1 MSRPAKILIGFAVG
15 AVIGI
20 VCHLVAPD
28 STGLEFAVKNIAGP
42 IGQIFLRLIF
52 MIVVPLVV
60 AALVMGIYELGD
72 LRKLGKVGLI
82 TFIYTILSS
91 AVSVGIGLAA
101 VTIIQ
106 PGRGMD
112 PAISERLGLQASQAA
127 NLIGQAKEAKG
138 VAEIIVG
145 LIPKNP
151 IAAAAAALD
160 GEMISLMVFA
170 LIFGAALTLARPN
183 RPDDPLVGMFESLRE
198 VSMRVVDM
206 AMALAPVGVAAL
218 MFAMTARF
226 GWTLILSLGK
236 YVLVVVGGLAF
247 QQLVVYSAA
256 LKLFSRVGP
265 VEFLRQTREVMITAF
280 TTSSS
285 NATLPTSIKTAQQN
299 LKLDR
304 GVSSFVLTVGSTTN
318 QNGTALFE
326 GVTILFIAQVLGV
339 DLSLG
344 QQAMVMVMSILAGIG
359 TAGVPGGSIPMIII
373 VMQSV
378 GIPAEGIGLVLGVD
392 RFLDMCRTVLNVTG
406 DLVAACVVDTM
417 AAKTRRF
424 RHQRKPEAIEP

>member
-1 MSRPAKILIGFAVG
+1 MSRPRKILIGFAVG
-15 AVIGI
+15 AVAGI
-20 VCHLVAPD
+20 ACHLVAPD
-28 STGLEFAVKNIAGP
+28 SPGLDFAVKNIAGP

-82 TFIYTILSS
+82 TFIYTIFSS
-91 AVSVGIGLAA
+91 AASVGIGLAA
-101 VTIIQ
+101 VTLVQ

-112 PAISERLGLQASQAA
+112 PAISERFGLQAGQAA
-127 NLIGQAKEAKG
+127 NVIGQAKGAKG

-170 LIFGAALTLARPN
+170 LIFGVALTLARPN
-183 RPDDPLVGMFESLRE
+183 RPDDPLVGMIDSLRD

-206 AMALAPVGVAAL
+206 AMALAPIGVAAL

-247 QQLVVYSAA
+247 QQLVVYSAV
-256 LKLFSRVGP
+256 LKVFSRVGP
-265 VEFLRQTREVMITAF
+265 VEFLRQTREVMLTAF
-280 TTSSS
+280 STSSS

-304 GVSSFVLTVGSTTN
+304 GVSAFVLTVGSTTN

-344 QQAMVMVMSILAGIG
+344 QQVMVMVMSILAGIG

-406 DLVAACVVDTM
+406 DLVAACVVDAM
-417 AAKTRRF
+417 AAKTGAAAPAAI
-424 RHQRKPEAIEP
+424 PED